1 MLQAQQLEGVCT
13 QLEEEVA
20 AASSHVKL
28 LQQQVAAA
36 GDLQG
41 ELQRAH
47 EASGTLQQQLR
58 ALRGECTRSLS
69 SQVGRRRSVL
79 AHAVCGHCLRLHV
92 LCGCLLNAQPLLVA
106 QARGGWNSCCL
117 RQVFSARLPGLLC

>member
-1 MLQAQQLEGVCT
+1 M
-13 QLEEEVA
+13 A

-69 SQVGRRRSVL
+69 SQVGPRRSIP
-79 AHAVCGHCLRLHV
+79 APAVWGHCLRLHV
-92 LCGCLLNAQPLLVA
+92 PCACLLHAQLLPVGQA
-106 QARGGWNSCCL
+106 QGG
-117 RQVFSARLPGLLC
+117 

>member
-1 MLQAQQLEGVCT
+1 MRHVLQAQQLEGVCT

-69 SQVGRRRSVL
+69 SQVGPRRSVL
-79 AHAVCGHCLRLHV
+79 APAACWDCLRLQV
-92 LCGCLLNAQPLLVA
+92 PWACLLHSQPLSVG
-106 QARGGWNSCCL
+106 QGG
-117 RQVFSARLPGLLC
+117 

>member
-1 MLQAQQLEGVCT
+1 MRHVLQAQQLEGVCT

-20 AASSHVKL
+20 AASSHAKL

-69 SQVGRRRSVL
+69 SQVGPRRTVL
-79 AHAVCGHCLRLHV
+79 APAVCEAACAMCLPASCSAVVYKSSLRWLKQ
-92 LCGCLLNAQPLLVA
+92 LCLC
-106 QARGGWNSCCL
+106 
-117 RQVFSARLPGLLC
+117 QVCRVWLPGLLC